1 MIKPLILIVEDEKR
15 LQNLYSDTLTQAN
28 FETLKA
34 ISPKEALVILKKT
47 IPDMIISDV
56 RMPNMDGISF
66 MKLVKED
73 YPTIPFLLITAYA
86 DIKTAVEALKLGAVD
101 YLQKPIDLDE
111 LIAAISDILHINN
124 NIKATIIPKELLENI
139 VTVSPLTLQLY
150 NDAYKIAKS
159 EAGVLITGES
169 GTGKEV
175 LANFIHKASPRCQ
188 NDLIVI
194 NCAAI
199 PRDLL
204 ASELFGHKKGAFT
217 GALSNRKGK
226 FLVAD
231 KSTLFLDEIGDMP
244 LDLQPSLL
252 RALEE
257 GTISP
262 VGSDRDISVDF
273 RLITATNKNLL
284 EEVEKGNFRED
295 LYYRLNV
302 ISFELPPLRDRA
314 EEIPAF
320 AKLFLQKKSSQAQ
333 RLSVSTRKILQ
344 NYDWPGNIR
353 ELSNAMERAT
363 ILSSS
368 DIILPEHLPPQIRS
382 KRNSLNDTNIGI
394 VKTIS
399 QAEKEAIISALD
411 TTNGNRTKA
420 AELLGITRRT
430 LITKIKIFNLT

>member
-124 NIKATIIPKELLENI
+124 NSKATIIPKELLENI